1 MNFDAKADG
10 TDGMSGTGRRAGF
23 ADIGWPRGRVIYATK
38 VTLTRRLITL
48 SYQMSEGFCRQG
60 LSMTLLQVQILPI
73 GKEQLT
79 TSSPKHYLQHSL
91 HEHRAPHVPKVPRK
105 GRVTEPSTQQRKD
118 INQRRHHWPRI
129 LLLGL
134 IQNRSHHGF
143 QLLSEGD

>member
-1 MNFDAKADG
+1 MQ
-10 TDGMSGTGRRAGF
+10 RRMAPMACQSQRDRQAGF
-23 ADIGWPRGRVIYATK
+23 ADIRWPRDPVIYATR

-79 TSSPKHYLQHSL
+79 TSSPTHYLQHSL

-105 GRVTEPSTQQRKD
+105 GHVTGPATQQWRH

-129 LLLGL
+129 LLTPGSDSEQ
-134 IQNRSHHGF
+134 IPSW
-143 QLLSEGD
+143 LSAT

>member
-1 MNFDAKADG
+1 MQGQMAPMAIGHKPTSGVADL
-10 TDGMSGTGRRAGF
+10 
-23 ADIGWPRGRVIYATK
+23 GWPRGRVIYATK

-79 TSSPKHYLQHSL
+79 TSSPTHFYLQHSL

-105 GRVTEPSTQQRKD
+105 GRVTEPSTQQWRH

-129 LLLGL
+129 LLTPG
-134 IQNRSHHGF
+134 SD
-143 QLLSEGD
+143 SEQIPSWLPAT